1 MASIN
6 KIINNNSTFCQVV
19 FSGII
24 ASFVGGLLAGIVLY
38 GLFKGTPVYNT
49 ISKITEE
56 IHQKQKQEHNPE

>member
-6 KIINNNSTFCQVV
+6 KTINNNSTFCRAV

-38 GLFKGTPVYNT
+38 NLFTGTPVYNS

-56 IHQKQKQEHNPE
+56 IHQIQKREHNPE